1 MALSNMK
8 VFQTEVQTAVL
19 EKLPQRLDK
28 FNAASRG
35 AIVLTAQGFN
45 GDFRY
50 SNFYSSLA
58 AARRRVDRYAAN
70 TAAAATPLAQLQ
82 EVGVKVAGGFGP
94 VLWEPGQMTWV
105 GKTTAEAID
114 KCSEAMVDLIV
125 QDELNTAIAALVGAI
140 EAGGANT
147 VYDAGTS
154 VISYRHINRAH
165 ALFGDHSDLIVAN
178 VMDGVTYHELID
190 SNLANAQQLYQSSGV
205 LVVDILGKAV
215 VVTDA
220 PALRESPATSTN
232 DAKILGL
239 VSGAATIFD
248 ASDVIVNI
256 DTRNGKNRIETT
268 FQSDYTFGVALKGY
282 AWDVGNGGKSPDDT
296 ELSTG
301 SNWDKV
307 ATSYKHTAGVMAL
320 YETK

>member
-1 MALSNMK
+1 MSLSNMK

-35 AIVLTAQGFN
+35 AIVLTAQGFT
-45 GDFRY
+45 GDYRY
-50 SNFYSSLA
+50 SNFYGSLA

-70 TAAAATPLAQLQ
+70 SAASPTNLAQLQ
-82 EVGVKVAGGFGP
+82 EIGVKVAGGFGP

-125 QDELNTAIAALVGAI
+125 QDELNTAIACLVGAI
-140 EAGGANT
+140 EAGTTNT
-147 VYDAGTS
+147 VYDAATS
-154 VISYRHINRAH
+154 VFQYRHMNRAH

-178 VMDGVTYHELID
+178 VMDGTSYHDLID
-190 SNLANAQQLYQSSGV
+190 ANLVNGQQLYQQSGV
-205 LVVDILGKAV
+205 LIVDILGKAV

-220 PALRESPATSTN
+220 PALRETPSTTTN
-232 DAKILGL
+232 DAKVLGL
-239 VSGAATIFD
+239 VSGAATVYD

-256 DTRNGKNRIETT
+256 DTTNGKNRIETT

-282 AWDVGNGGKSPDDT
+282 AWDTATGGKSPTDA
-296 ELSTG
+296 ELATG
-301 SNWDKV
+301 ANWDKV
-307 ATSYKHTAGVMAL
+307 ASSWKHTAGVMAT